1 MKKNKAIKIVT
12 IIIVVILILIG
23 IIAGIIYFYI
33 NNKLNKINKVD
44 VDLNNITINEEV
56 KEKLTGYRNIALF
69 GIDTRSDDYGL
80 GNRSDCIII
89 ASINN
94 DTKEVKL
101 TSVYRDSY
109 LEIPNRGLDKV
120 THAYSF
126 GGAEL
131 ALSSLNSN
139 LDLNMTEFITV
150 NFDAVA
156 EIVNSLGGVEIDV
169 TPEEVGYLKSYTY
182 ATAQSTGI
190 AYSVITEPGKHNLD
204 GVQAVAYSRIRYT
217 AGGDY
222 KRTERMRTV
231 LTAIV
236 EKAKTKKIS
245 ELSKLMDTLLPRIY
259 TNIDKSEI
267 LSLLP
272 EAMSYS
278 ITDSIGWPYEVDGGK
293 ISGIWYGVPSN
304 LENNVSRLHKELFP
318 DENYE
323 PSQKVK
329 EISQK
334 IINKTGRK

>member
-1 MKKNKAIKIVT
+1 MKKNKVIKIIT

-23 IIAGIIYFYI
+23 IVSGIIYFYI

-131 ALSSLNSN
+131 ALSTLNSN

-156 EIVNSLGGVEIDV
+156 EIVNSLGGVEIDI

-190 AYSVITEPGKHNLD
+190 ASSVITEPGKHNLN

-236 EKAKTKKIS
+236 EKAKTKNIS
-245 ELSKLMDTLLPRIY
+245 ELNKLMDTLLPRIY

-304 LENNVSRLHKELFP
+304 LENNVSRLHQELFP
-318 DENYE
+318 NENYE

-329 EISQK
+329 DISQK
-334 IINKTGRK
+334 IINKTGRN

>member
-1 MKKNKAIKIVT
+1 MKKNKVIKIIT

-23 IIAGIIYFYI
+23 IISGIIYFYI

-131 ALSSLNSN
+131 ALSTLNSN

-156 EIVNSLGGVEIDV
+156 EIVNSLGGVEIDI

-190 AYSVITEPGKHNLD
+190 ASSVITEPGKHNLN

-236 EKAKTKKIS
+236 EKAKTKNIS
-245 ELSKLMDTLLPRIY
+245 ELNKLMDTLLPRIY

-304 LENNVSRLHKELFP
+304 LENNVSRLHQELFP
-318 DENYE
+318 NENYE

-329 EISQK
+329 DISQK
-334 IINKTGRK
+334 IINKTGRN

>member
-1 MKKNKAIKIVT
+1 MKKNKVIKIIA
-12 IIIVVILILIG
+12 IIILVIVILIG
-23 IIAGIIYFYI
+23 IVSGIIYFYI

-101 TSVYRDSY
+101 ASVYRDSY

-131 ALSSLNSN
+131 ALSTLNSN

-156 EIVNSLGGVEIDV
+156 EIVNSLGGVEIDI

-190 AYSVITEPGKHNLD
+190 ASSVITEAGRHNLD

-236 EKAKTKKIS
+236 EKAKTKNIS
-245 ELSKLMDTLLPRIY
+245 ELNKLMDTLLPRIY

-304 LENNVSRLHKELFP
+304 LENNVSRLHQELFP
-318 DENYE
+318 NENYE

-329 EISQK
+329 DISQK
-334 IINKTGRK
+334 IINKTGRN

>member
-1 MKKNKAIKIVT
+1 MKKNKVIKIIT

-23 IIAGIIYFYI
+23 IISGIIYFYI

-131 ALSSLNSN
+131 ALSTLNSN

-156 EIVNSLGGVEIDV
+156 EIVNSLGGVEINIEQ
-169 TPEEVGYLKSYTY
+169 EEIKYLNEYTW
-182 ATAQSTGI
+182 ATSESTGI
-190 AYSVITEPGKHNLD
+190 SSDYIVEPGKHNLN

-236 EKAKTKKIS
+236 EKAKTKNIS
-245 ELSKLMDTLLPRIY
+245 ELNKLMDTLLPRIY

-304 LENNVSRLHKELFP
+304 LENNVSRLHQELFP
-318 DENYE
+318 NENYE

-329 EISQK
+329 DISQK
-334 IINKTGRK
+334 IINKTGRN

>member
-131 ALSSLNSN
+131 ALSTLNSN

-156 EIVNSLGGVEIDV
+156 EIVNSLGGVEIDI
-169 TPEEVGYLKSYTY
+169 TPEELGYLNSYTY
-182 ATAQSTGI
+182 STAQSTGI
-190 AYSVITEPGKHNLD
+190 ASSTINEAGKHNLD

-245 ELSKLMDTLLPRIY
+245 ELNKLMDTLLPRIY

-304 LENNVSRLHKELFP
+304 LENNVSRLHQELFP

>member
-1 MKKNKAIKIVT
+1 MKKNKVIKIIA
-12 IIIVVILILIG
+12 IIILVIVILIG
-23 IIAGIIYFYI
+23 IVSGIIYFYI

-131 ALSSLNSN
+131 ALSTLNSN

-156 EIVNSLGGVEIDV
+156 EIVNSLGGVEIDI

-190 AYSVITEPGKHNLD
+190 ASSVITEPGKHNLN

-236 EKAKTKKIS
+236 EKAKTKNIS
-245 ELSKLMDTLLPRIY
+245 ELNKLMDTLLPRIY

-304 LENNVSRLHKELFP
+304 LENNVSRLHQELFP
-318 DENYE
+318 NENYE

-329 EISQK
+329 DISQK

>member
-1 MKKNKAIKIVT
+1 MKKNKVIKIIA
-12 IIIVVILILIG
+12 IIILVIVILIG
-23 IIAGIIYFYI
+23 IVSGIIYFYI

-131 ALSSLNSN
+131 ALSTLNSN

-156 EIVNSLGGVEIDV
+156 EIVNSLGGVEIDI
-169 TPEEVGYLKSYTY
+169 TPEEVGYFKSYTY

-190 AYSVITEPGKHNLD
+190 ASSVITEPGKHNLN

-236 EKAKTKKIS
+236 EKAKTKNIS
-245 ELSKLMDTLLPRIY
+245 ELNKLMDTLLPRIY

-304 LENNVSRLHKELFP
+304 LENNVSRLHQELFP
-318 DENYE
+318 NENYE

-329 EISQK
+329 DISQK

>member
-1 MKKNKAIKIVT
+1 MKKYKAIKIVT

-131 ALSSLNSN
+131 ALSTLNSN

-156 EIVNSLGGVEIDV
+156 EIVNSLGGVEIDI
-169 TPEEVGYLKSYTY
+169 TPEELGYLNSYTY
-182 ATAQSTGI
+182 STAQSTGI
-190 AYSVITEPGKHNLD
+190 ASSTINEAGKHNLD

-245 ELSKLMDTLLPRIY
+245 ELNKLMDTLLPRIY
-259 TNIDKSEI
+259 TNSRK
-267 LSLLP
+267 L
-272 EAMSYS
+272 YRY
-278 ITDSIGWPYEVDGGK
+278 ITNS
-293 ISGIWYGVPSN
+293 
-304 LENNVSRLHKELFP
+304 
-318 DENYE
+318 
-323 PSQKVK
+323 
-329 EISQK
+329 
-334 IINKTGRK
+334 

>member
-1 MKKNKAIKIVT
+1 MKKNKVIKIIT

-23 IIAGIIYFYI
+23 IVSGIIYFYI

-101 TSVYRDSY
+101 ASVYRDSY

-131 ALSSLNSN
+131 ALSTLNSN

-156 EIVNSLGGVEIDV
+156 EIVNSLGGVEIDI

-190 AYSVITEPGKHNLD
+190 ASSVITEPGKHNLN

-236 EKAKTKKIS
+236 EKAKTKNIS
-245 ELSKLMDTLLPRIY
+245 ELNKLMDTLLPRIY

-304 LENNVSRLHKELFP
+304 LENNVSRLHQELFP
-318 DENYE
+318 NENYE

-329 EISQK
+329 DISQK
-334 IINKTGRK
+334 IINKTGRN

>member
-1 MKKNKAIKIVT
+1 MKKNKVIKIIT

-23 IIAGIIYFYI
+23 IISGIIYFYI

-44 VDLNNITINEEV
+44 VDLNDITINEEV

-131 ALSSLNSN
+131 ALSTLNSN

-156 EIVNSLGGVEIDV
+156 EIVNSLGGVEIDI

-190 AYSVITEPGKHNLD
+190 ASSVITEPGKHNLN

-236 EKAKTKKIS
+236 EKAKTKNIS
-245 ELSKLMDTLLPRIY
+245 ELNKLMDTLLPRIY

-304 LENNVSRLHKELFP
+304 LENNVSRLHQELFP
-318 DENYE
+318 NENYE

-329 EISQK
+329 DISQK